1 MIKLR
6 QNLYKSHFI
15 NGTESDKLYFKQ
27 FANKLT
33 RMKTQSK
40 KAFYY
45 SAISERKN
53 NPKRLWEFI
62 NSVIYTKRTIICYPF
77 RVNVDNYETDD
88 PSETSEIFND
98 YFVKIGESIAKK
110 AKTMNDNADLKLF

>member
-1 MIKLR
+1 MIKLK
-6 QNLYKSHFI
+6 QKLPKSHFI
-15 NGTESDKLYFKQ
+15 NGTEPDKLCFTQ

-45 SAISERKN
+45 SVISERKN
-53 NPKRLWEFI
+53 NPKQLWEFI
-62 NSVIYTKRTIICYPF
+62 NSVIHTKRTTICPLL

-88 PSETSEIFND
+88 PGKTSEIFND
-98 YFVKIGESIAKK
+98 YFVKLENQLLKK
-110 AKTMNDNADLKLF
+110 LKQ

>member
-1 MIKLR
+1 MIKLK
-6 QNLYKSHFI
+6 QKLNKSHFI

-45 SAISERKN
+45 SAISERKS
-53 NPKRLWEFI
+53 NPKQLWEFI
-62 NSVIYTKRTIICYPF
+62 NFVIHTKRTIICPPL
-77 RVNVDNYETDD
+77 RVNVYDYETDD
-88 PSETSEIFND
+88 PGETSEIFND
-98 YFVKIGESIAKK
+98 YFVKIGES
-110 AKTMNDNADLKLF
+110 MLKQ